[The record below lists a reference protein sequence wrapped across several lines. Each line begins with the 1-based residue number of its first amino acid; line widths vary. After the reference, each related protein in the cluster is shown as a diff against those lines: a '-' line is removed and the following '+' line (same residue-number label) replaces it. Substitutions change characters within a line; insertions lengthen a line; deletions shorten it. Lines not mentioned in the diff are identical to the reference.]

1 MRTKLIAANWKMYK
15 TPEQTREFFRD
26 FLPLVAGHTRDEIVV
41 CPPDVD
47 LAAAV
52 ESAKGSNVAIGGQ
65 NVHWKAEGA
74 FTGETS
80 AGDAAGVGGD
90 PCHHWTLGAAAILW
104 RNR

>member
-52 ESAKGSNVAIGGQ
+52 EAAKG
-65 NVHWKAEGA
+65 
-74 FTGETS
+74 
-80 AGDAAGVGGD
+80 
-90 PCHHWTLGAAAILW
+90 
-104 RNR
+104 